1 MLMPDAGVIAGL
13 MARYR
18 AQERLVL
25 VAPHDPR
32 ARSRFEDTAYTLCV
46 LMGERTAAEAVI
58 AAERYIAQ
66 TRPNHRPVQRQ
77 TAPRRC

>member
-18 AQERLVL
+18 AQERRVL

-32 ARSRFEDTAYTLCV
+32 ARSRFEDTVYTLCV
-46 LMGERTAAEAVI
+46 LMGRRTAAEAVI

-66 TRPNHRPVQRQ
+66 ARPDRRPGERRI
-77 TAPRRC
+77 TPRRF